1 MHRNILKF
9 SDIQIRSNRRDS
21 RGRLSLQYADMNIQ
35 KNQTA
40 HRLLTVARSSFL
52 IPNLIK
58 TDSPC
63 KPGSVEGNHL
73 SLSCITA
80 GFHNE
85 FLHTCATIAAMTA
98 KPPSTGVNR
107 KGVASDRVYS
117 RRMLP
122 CEWVR
127 SYRTF
132 PPSPRTDIK
141 QALCPAVR
149 LFISVALSRVSPP
162 ADVIRYPFPGSP
174 DFPHGK
180 TFRLD
185 TARLPGG
192 VC

>member
-1 MHRNILKF
+1 MRSFILHNIY
-9 SDIQIRSNRRDS
+9 Q
-21 RGRLSLQYADMNIQ
+21 
-35 KNQTA
+35 
-40 HRLLTVARSSFL
+40 
-52 IPNLIK
+52 

-73 SLSCITA
+73 SLYCITA
-80 GFHNE
+80 I
-85 FLHTCATIAAMTA
+85 LHVESLRRCATNAAITGNLL
-98 KPPSTGVNR
+98 STGVNR
-107 KGVASDRVYS
+107 IGVASDRVYS

-122 CEWVR
+122 YEWVR

-132 PPSPRTDIK
+132 PPSPRTDIQ
-141 QALCPAVR
+141 QAGCPAVR

-185 TARLPGG
+185 TARLPGE
-192 VC
+192 VCFCYLQ